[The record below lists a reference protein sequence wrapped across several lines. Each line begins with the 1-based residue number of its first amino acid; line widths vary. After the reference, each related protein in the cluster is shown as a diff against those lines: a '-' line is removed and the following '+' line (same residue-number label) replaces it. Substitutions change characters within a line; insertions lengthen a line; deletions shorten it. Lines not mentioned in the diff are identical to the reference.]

1 MATRVIPSYGLY
13 GDQADASWLNSFDFE
28 WIPQRSSV
36 YNWRIRPHKHD
47 AFIQILYLTAGEGE
61 VLLDTERVV
70 FSAPCVVLIPAQTVH
85 GFVFSETVDG
95 PVVTAAQRPL
105 ESLATVAMPELLKTL
120 RRPLCMSLQD
130 AGPAALSLMP
140 LFLTIEREA
149 KLHDSGQIAVVL
161 SLLVAICV
169 QIQRLSGLADTSV
182 LKSRKSQ
189 QIEKFRALVNEH
201 YRKHWPL
208 SHFADQL
215 GITVGQLSRLCREIL
230 GMSSLDVINARLVHE
245 AQRELVYT
253 TSSTKQLAAQ
263 LGFSDEAYF
272 SRFFRKHTGLSPRD
286 FRSNALRAMAA
297 TPTEASKSRAAKK
310 G

>member
-28 WIPQRSSV
+28 WIPQRSRV

-61 VLLDTERVV
+61 VLIDNERMI
-70 FSAPCVVLIPAQTVH
+70 FTAPCVVLIPAQTVH

-120 RRPLCMSLQD
+120 RRPLCMPLDESSS
-130 AGPAALSLMP
+130 AASSLMP
-140 LFLTIEREA
+140 LFLAIEREA
-149 KLHDSGQIAVVL
+149 KLHDSGQIAAVL

-169 QIQRLSGLADTSV
+169 QVQRLAGVADIAV

-201 YRKHWPL
+201 YRAHWPL
-208 SHFADQL
+208 SNFAEQL
-215 GITVGQLSRLCREIL
+215 GITPGQLSRLCREVL
-230 GMSSLDVINARLVHE
+230 GMSSLDVINARIVHE

-263 LGFSDEAYF
+263 LGFTDEAYF
-272 SRFFRKHTGLSPRD
+272 SRFFRKHTRLSPRE

-297 TPTEASKSRAAKK
+297 KK
-310 G
+310 A